1 MWRQLLSLTLLP
13 LAVACSGTDSAEGDV
28 AEGASLPTIKPVEP
42 DFPPI
47 AYRQLDLAV
56 RSPDGQRTAT
66 FRVYDPENNASLIH
80 GLMGVTD
87 LPPDAGML
95 FRFKAPQ
102 QQGGFWMKNTLIPL
116 SIAFAD
122 SQGAIEAILDMEPC
136 NADPCPSFRPDA
148 AFQYA
153 LEVNRG
159 AFRSSGVEEGWRL
172 DVPAELPP
180 APR

>member
-1 MWRQLLSLTLLP
+1 MWRHLLSLALLP
-13 LAVACSGTDSAEGDV
+13 LAVACSSTDSAEGDV
-28 AEGASLPTIKPVEP
+28 AEGGSLPTIKPVEP

-47 AYRQLDLAV
+47 AYRQFDLAV

-66 FRVYDPENNASLIH
+66 FRVYDPENSASRVH

-87 LPPDAGML
+87 LPPDGGML
-95 FRFKAPQ
+95 FRFEAP
-102 QQGGFWMKNTLIPL
+102 QQGGFRMKNTLIPL

-122 SQGAIEAILDMEPC
+122 GQGVIEAILEMEPC
-136 NADPCPSFRPDA
+136 NADPCPSFRPDTL
-148 AFQYA
+148 FQYA

-159 AFRSSGVEEGWRL
+159 AFRSAGVEEGWRL
-172 DVPAELPP
+172 DVASDLPP